1 MLEKALWRKNSH
13 NTNTK
18 VILSSM
24 QSIGTAI
31 LRLFRSFVRGHHGLG
46 DLVAHLVETARRRSR
61 QHHRLRILRRGE
73 ITHGVEILVE
83 QHHIVH
89 VVHVHADCLQTL
101 DLVDDTI
108 GDLTTI
114 VGLAFTL
121 KTGLLSLG
129 CRLGLDLNTLGFGAL
144 TGGLL
149 LALGKD
155 YVRFSLLKS
164 EDQLREAV
172 RRVAA
177 VLA

>member
-1 MLEKALWRKNSH
+1 MASAPCLLLREHDVLEKALWRKNSH

-144 TGGLL
+144 TGGPPHP
-149 LALGKD
+149 AGGWPPS
-155 YVRFSLLKS
+155 RAG
-164 EDQLREAV
+164 QR
-172 RRVAA
+172 
-177 VLA
+177 

>member
-83 QHHIVH
+83 QHHVVH
-89 VVHVHADCLQTL
+89 IAHVHAHGLQAL
-101 DLVDDTI
+101 DLIDDAV
-108 GDLTTI
+108 GDLTT
-114 VGLAFTL
+114 VVRLAFAL
-121 KTGLLSLG
+121 QTGLFGLG
-129 CRLGLDLNTLGFGAL
+129 GGLGLD
-144 TGGLL
+144 
-149 LALGKD
+149 
-155 YVRFSLLKS
+155 R
-164 EDQLREAV
+164 
-172 RRVAA
+172 
-177 VLA
+177 